1 MSIHNSQIQI
11 KPVYLVLQIFPQC
24 GSLIHCSAKW
34 LQVVVKKD
42 LTTQIHSNPWIF
54 ASAVPFGWSFLS
66 QIFVW
71 PALTI
76 QFSIKLLLPWRG
88 IFLANEP
95 LTILYTSCDFIISQ
109 HVSLPGVISVH
120 LVITCPSTGMWFQKA
135 RGLIRQA
142 HCSILTTYAVWR
154 LTVDW

>member
-11 KPVYLVLQIFPQC
+11 KPVFLVLQIFRKC

-34 LQVVVKKD
+34 WQVVVKKD

-54 ASAVPFGWSFLS
+54 APAVPFGWSFLS
-66 QIFVW
+66 QIFMR

-76 QFSIKLLLPWRG
+76 QFSIKLC
-88 IFLANEP
+88 FLGEVFFWP
-95 LTILYTSCDFIISQ
+95 MSPSPFFDTSWNFTISQ
-109 HVSLPGVISVH
+109 HVSLPGVIFVH

-135 RGLIRQA
+135 RGLIRPA

-154 LTVDW
+154 LIVDW

>member
-11 KPVYLVLQIFPQC
+11 KPVFLVLQIFPKC

-76 QFSIKLLLPWRG
+76 QFSIKLCFLGEVFFWPTSPSPFFTHHVILLFHSMCHCLGLSLCTWSSPV
-88 IFLANEP
+88 LQLE
-95 LTILYTSCDFIISQ
+95 CDFRRPEA
-109 HVSLPGVISVH
+109 LSV
-120 LVITCPSTGMWFQKA
+120 K
-135 RGLIRQA
+135 LIALSSPHMQ
-142 HCSILTTYAVWR
+142 YDV
-154 LTVDW
+154 